1 MRNPPQ
7 LPIAMQGHPK
17 GAEEGATV
25 RIQLIEPNAA
35 TIGAA
40 AVTPTASEPT
50 VVIPVGVQVELRSRF
65 DDRWT
70 NGFAIAVC
78 GDGEYQVRR
87 LSDGHVL
94 PAWFPAAVL
103 RPILES

>member
-1 MRNPPQ
+1 M
-7 LPIAMQGHPK
+7 
-17 GAEEGATV
+17 
-25 RIQLIEPNAA
+25 RIQLIEPS
-35 TIGAA
+35 TITQMTADGP
-40 AVTPTASEPT
+40 VGTVTTTPT
-50 VVIPVGVQVELRSRF
+50 IPVGVQVELRSRF

-70 NGFAIAVC
+70 HGFAIAVC

-94 PAWFPAAVL
+94 PAWFPAEML

>member
-1 MRNPPQ
+1 M
-7 LPIAMQGHPK
+7 
-17 GAEEGATV
+17 
-25 RIQLIEPNAA
+25 RIQLIEPNTA
-35 TIGAA
+35 TTRPA
-40 AVTPTASEPT
+40 AVASPASEPT
-50 VVIPVGVQVELRSRF
+50 LVIPEGVRVELRSRF

-70 NGFAIAVC
+70 HGFAIAVC

-103 RPILES
+103 RPILDS

>member
-1 MRNPPQ
+1 M
-7 LPIAMQGHPK
+7 
-17 GAEEGATV
+17 
-25 RIQLIEPNAA
+25 RIQLIEPTTA
-35 TIGAA
+35 TTRAG
-40 AVTPTASEPT
+40 AVTPTTSEPT
-50 VVIPVGVQVELRSRF
+50 LVIPVGVQVELRSRF